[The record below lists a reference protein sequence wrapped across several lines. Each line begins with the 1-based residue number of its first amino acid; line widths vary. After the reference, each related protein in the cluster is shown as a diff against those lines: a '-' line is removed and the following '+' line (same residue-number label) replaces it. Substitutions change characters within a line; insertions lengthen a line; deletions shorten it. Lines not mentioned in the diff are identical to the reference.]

1 MKTLLWL
8 KSVFNFE
15 FTGHIQI
22 LMYQYVHSLWL
33 SLYTCIYMY
42 LWCHSRHLSKS
53 SLYLKIKKKNS
64 YTHSNSVLD
73 IKSSKYT
80 CNSYFLLLIIEFTHD
95 SIQWRTRTS
104 FDISLGRE
112 KTQIRAAVCTSPVES
127 TNFEIR
133 DTPSAVKPTTKYPG
147 ENYNKIS
154 WWELQQ
160 NIQVRTTTTYS
171 GETYRRFWPG
181 SWFI

>member
-1 MKTLLWL
+1 MNLQGIYKYLCISMCTLCDCLFIHVYTCTCDAIVAIYP
-8 KSVFNFE
+8 KV
-15 FTGHIQI
+15 
-22 LMYQYVHSLWL
+22 
-33 SLYTCIYMY
+33 LYT
-42 LWCHSRHLSKS
+42 WKS
-53 SLYLKIKKKNS
+53 KKKLN
-64 YTHSNSVLD
+64 THSISVLD

-133 DTPSAVKPTTKYPG
+133 DTPSAVKPTIKYPG
-147 ENYNKIS
+147 ETS
-154 WWELQQ
+154 
-160 NIQVRTTTTYS
+160 
-171 GETYRRFWPG
+171 RRFWPG
-181 SWFI
+181 SAFIYNKSSATLACCTRWSTQGGNLKEERLAKWEV